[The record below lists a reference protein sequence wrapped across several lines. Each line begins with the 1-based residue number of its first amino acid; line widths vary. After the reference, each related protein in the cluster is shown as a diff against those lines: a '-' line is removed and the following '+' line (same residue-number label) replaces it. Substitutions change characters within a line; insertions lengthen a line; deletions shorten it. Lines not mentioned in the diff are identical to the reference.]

1 MKKIYLDTNIFV
13 ALLAKGK
20 SVETDNRKIVKN
32 ALKIFSK
39 FGNVRL
45 LTSIWT
51 ITEMAKALIN
61 QKKMSNKIVA
71 SIVNEVVSTNKLAEF
86 EVEILEVHPKKGYG
100 FNNFF
105 DDVREKMILYNP
117 GWGDAIHSVIMKNNN
132 INEILTLDGK
142 KDFKIIPGIIVVDP
156 KDIVLSN
163 NVISKGNH

>member
-20 SVETDNRKIVKN
+20 SVEIDNRKIVKN

-71 SIVNEVVSTNKLAEF
+71 SIVNEFVSTNKLAGF
-86 EVEILEVHPKKGYG
+86 KVEILEVHPKKGYG
-100 FNNFF
+100 FNIFF

-156 KDIVLSN
+156 KDIVLAN
-163 NVISKGNH
+163 NVIFKGSH